1 MMLFRGKR
9 KYTGFDGYAKSRRAG
24 TQKFVDWVLFL
35 NGGKIKN
42 LGTFTKRDQRGK
54 PGVPSIHG
62 TGRAIDFGFAVYE
75 DGAALADFLVRNS
88 EALGVEL
95 IVDYF
100 PRPFGRGWRVDRQKW
115 NSYSKKTVAG
125 APGGKWIHVELSP
138 EVADDAAYFDE
149 VFKCLLAPAK
159 GHRP

>member
-1 MMLFRGKR
+1 MLFRGKR
-9 KYTGFDGYAKSRRAG
+9 KYTGFDGYAKGRRAG

-35 NGGKIKN
+35 NGGKIRN
-42 LGTFTKRDQRGK
+42 LGTFVKRDQRGK
-54 PGVPSIHG
+54 PGVASIHG
-62 TGRAIDFGFAVYE
+62 TGRAIDFGFSVYE
-75 DGAALADFLVRNS
+75 DGAALMDFLVRNS

-95 IVDYF
+95 IIDYF
-100 PRPFGRGWRVDRQKW
+100 PRPFGRGWRVDRRKW
-115 NSYSKKTVAG
+115 NVYSRKTVSN

-149 VFKCLLAPAK
+149 VFKCLLTPAK

>member
-1 MMLFRGKR
+1 MLFRGKR

-115 NSYSKKTVAG
+115 NNYSKKTVAG

-149 VFKCLLAPAK
+149 VFKCLLAPAQ
-159 GHRP
+159 GHKP